1 VSIATWSGE
10 RWPGWRNR
18 LPSSQSN
25 QLRTQSDRLLVVNDT
40 LYIRIIHTH
49 RRHYDTHRAITS
61 NLEAPRPA
69 NSEAACSVARR
80 GRYRLAGGR
89 RRAAGDRVGRS
100 IGDDPGGR
108 CPSAGGRR
116 HDHASSRA
124 LRRRPSPSSGKS
136 VNSPRQRWRVD
147 GGSAALDR
155 ERFAQRPLRKRTWRT
170 RLVVHEA
177 LRTCHRANQCP
188 VSGVK

>member
-25 QLRTQSDRLLVVNDT
+25 QFRTQSDRLLVVNDT
-40 LYIRIIHTH
+40 LYIRIGAITI
-49 RRHYDTHRAITS
+49 RIGAITS

-100 IGDDPGGR
+100 IGDDLGGR